1 MDFRKEGRQAA
12 FEAFVGDV
20 MKQYEAVG
28 LAVSVFDK
36 SDVLY
41 EKAFGCRDQESQKP
55 IDENT
60 IFGLASV
67 SKSFTAMS
75 IMLLR
80 QRGLV
85 DLNEKVS
92 TYIPEFRDPQDQPVL
107 VWHLLCHSGGF
118 FPMPRIL
125 VEHVAAGMGIWNGG
139 KDELTFDES
148 LALEGARQ
156 VAERMSTRT
165 SFICKPGERMSYCN
179 DGFGLL
185 SEIVRRRGGEKS
197 FAEFVKKNILEPLG
211 MSRSCAEYIAP
222 LHDENACTLYKHVGG
237 KLQGGWDFY
246 DNAFVLPGG
255 GAMKS
260 TLHDLRAYVRMYMND
275 GAPLTDEWTV
285 REMTKIR
292 QEYRFHSW
300 YGYGIATNTIG
311 NMTIHQHGGSLTG
324 VSSNFAWCP
333 ELGIGVVVLCNT
345 SGVPVSQI
353 SNALFRWFDGQEPY
367 TEPQFHE
374 VCWTKEQIEA
384 ACGAYQSGEGTRI
397 EITAPEGRLK
407 VTVAGETVDF
417 ITAAPDMLIVRH
429 PFNTADM
436 IFLSGGDGRPFAVRF
451 GGRIVPREV

>member
-148 LALEGARQ
+148 LALEGTRQ

-185 SEIVRRRGGEKS
+185 SEIVRGVS
-197 FAEFVKKNILEPLG
+197 
-211 MSRSCAEYIAP
+211 Y
-222 LHDENACTLYKHVGG
+222 ENAK
-237 KLQGGWDFY
+237 K
-246 DNAFVLPGG
+246 
-255 GAMKS
+255 
-260 TLHDLRAYVRMYMND
+260 
-275 GAPLTDEWTV
+275 
-285 REMTKIR
+285 
-292 QEYRFHSW
+292 
-300 YGYGIATNTIG
+300 
-311 NMTIHQHGGSLTG
+311 
-324 VSSNFAWCP
+324 
-333 ELGIGVVVLCNT
+333 
-345 SGVPVSQI
+345 
-353 SNALFRWFDGQEPY
+353 WFG
-367 TEPQFHE
+367 
-374 VCWTKEQIEA
+374 
-384 ACGAYQSGEGTRI
+384 
-397 EITAPEGRLK
+397 
-407 VTVAGETVDF
+407 
-417 ITAAPDMLIVRH
+417 
-429 PFNTADM
+429 
-436 IFLSGGDGRPFAVRF
+436 FAVK
-451 GGRIVPREV
+451 